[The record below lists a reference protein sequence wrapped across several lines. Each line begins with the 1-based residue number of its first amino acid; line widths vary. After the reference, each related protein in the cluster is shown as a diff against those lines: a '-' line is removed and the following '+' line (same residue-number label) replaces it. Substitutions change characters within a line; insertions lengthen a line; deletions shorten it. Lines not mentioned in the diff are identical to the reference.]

1 MVVKNL
7 EENAIKVDVFE
18 CVDEDDNKSVLC
30 MGVCVCHQHKHT
42 KMLKSVTGFQIR
54 TRAGL

>member
-1 MVVKNL
+1 MVVRNL
-7 EENAIKVDVFE
+7 EENAIKVDVF
-18 CVDEDDNKSVLC
+18 DEDDNKSVLC